1 MSVAASLTHR
11 ASRLTAACARA
22 PTAAAMHSKCARP
35 HDHKEA
41 REREGFLVTVRENGK
56 EFKRMMRQ
64 KVVRVEEPASTS
76 HAPPADSTVQAAVAA
91 KEGAGDAAPDAS
103 QQPAAP
109 ADGASAERWADH
121 LDEATT
127 VAGDGDVEEE
137 EPDPRVVGTD
147 SVRSKPTRDRKKK
160 HERASL
166 DAIVSRRGEEANIPM
181 AKAWGQPRGR
191 REHRLRSIQLGT
203 SPQKQPQQRDRL

>member
-1 MSVAASLTHR
+1 M
-11 ASRLTAACARA
+11 
-22 PTAAAMHSKCARP
+22 
-35 HDHKEA
+35 
-41 REREGFLVTVRENGK
+41 VTVRENGK

-109 ADGASAERWADH
+109 ADGAIAARWADH

-137 EPDPRVVGTD
+137 EPNPTVVGAD
-147 SVRSKPTRDRKKK
+147 SAWTKPTRDRKK

-166 DAIVSRRGEEANIPM
+166 DAIVSRRVQEANRPM
-181 AKAWGQPRGR
+181 AKAWGQPR
-191 REHRLRSIQLGT
+191 
-203 SPQKQPQQRDRL
+203 